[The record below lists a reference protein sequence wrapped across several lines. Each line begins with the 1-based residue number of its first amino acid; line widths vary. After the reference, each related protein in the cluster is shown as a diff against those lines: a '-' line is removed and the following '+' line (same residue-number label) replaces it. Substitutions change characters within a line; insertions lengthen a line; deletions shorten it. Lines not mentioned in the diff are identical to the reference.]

1 MNEMPELPSA
11 EEIQAP
17 ELLQQVRWF
26 DVDESSHY
34 LDFSEPYHSP
44 KYTLSWNGI
53 KFAPLGGIHALTGQ
67 PGHGKTMTLTQFM
80 VAILAGEFGG
90 LRYELADEVPH
101 PTLLYIDT
109 EMEKDNTIAVKNRVL
124 TLAGRDIN
132 VNYDDFKVVM
142 LREVDK
148 AVERWKM
155 TLKALW
161 NVRPT
166 VCIIDGL
173 LDIVEDFNDNEE
185 CQGIIYQCM
194 KVASFYPT
202 SLWCLVH
209 ENPNSTKLVGHLG
222 SMLERKVTDVF
233 STKKERNESTGQRT
247 FTVSQRKARGRD
259 VDDWKFMVNP
269 TGGWG
274 LPEQIDT
281 TTTEEEK
288 KDNENDGY
296 DWNKISSILYNAI
309 NPPSSQTFRMIRES
323 LKKELRIG
331 SDSATKIIN
340 SAKRKGLI
348 VYHTS
353 NEKFTYNG
361 PVEFENSI
369 LPF

>member
-1 MNEMPELPSA
+1 MPELPSA

-17 ELLQQVRWF
+17 ELLQQVGWF
-26 DVDESSHY
+26 DVDESLHY

-90 LRYELADEVPH
+90 LRYELSDDVPH

-233 STKKERNESTGQRT
+233 STKKERNEQTGQRT

-274 LPEQIDT
+274 LPEQIDNIPT
-281 TTTEEEK
+281 DAIE
-288 KDNENDGY
+288 ENDDNI
-296 DWNKISSILYNAI
+296 DWNKVCQALINAI
-309 NPPSSQTFRMIRES
+309 NPPSSKSCYAIRES
-323 LKKELRIG
+323 LKKELHIG
-331 SDSATKIIN
+331 STTANKLIN
-340 SAKRKGLI
+340 EAKRKGII
-348 VYHTS
+348 VFHST
-353 NEKFTYNG
+353 NQKFTYNG
-361 PVEFENSI
+361 PIEIENSG